1 MLEQHALLALMFEQ
15 VRRASPGVLRRQAVD
30 HLLSILRGHL
40 AGMRHSLL
48 PALSASDPTVD
59 LAHQIVGSYAWME
72 QALTA
77 AIASDVNSPLF
88 GETFEPL
95 AEATAAMLSMER
107 GVLIPWIHRVLRPT
121 AAEGLASALEHHFG
135 HSD

>member
-1 MLEQHALLALMFEQ
+1 M
-15 VRRASPGVLRRQAVD
+15 
-30 HLLSILRGHL
+30 SILRGQL

-59 LAHQIVGSYAWME
+59 LAHQIVGSYAWTE

-77 AIASDVNSPLF
+77 AVESDVNSPMF
-88 GETFEPL
+88 GEAFEPL
-95 AEATAAMLSMER
+95 AGATAAMLSMER
-107 GVLIPWIHRVLRPT
+107 GVLIPWMHRVLLPT
-121 AAEGLASALEHHFG
+121 AAEELALALDHHFG